1 MISVA
6 EYKNKIVVV
15 LGLARSGLSS
25 ARALSQGGARVL
37 VWDDNFEVLNLAK
50 IQGFEVFDINEKYRW
65 SNVSLLVV
73 SPGIPHLY
81 PFCHT
86 LVKEALSHE
95 VIINNDIGLFF
106 SYFMSEMEDF
116 ERSPMII
123 AITGSNGKSTTASLI
138 HHIISESGRKS
149 QLAGNIGK
157 GIFDIEPLTDG
168 EVLVL
173 ELSSYQLDLARLLS
187 PDIAIFTNFSSD
199 HIDRHGGIG
208 GYFLSKR
215 RLFMEGSPEKS
226 IINISSPEGLMLANQ
241 ISGSGSGERLIRVSS
256 GSQKNSQNWSIFH
269 HKGHLVEWKKT
280 RQIHSI
286 DLRGLT
292 NLPGGHNY
300 ENICSAYAACRIL
313 GLPPRDIGAALQSF
327 KGLIHR
333 TQIVDNID
341 GVLYVNDSK
350 ATNADSASKALQAF
364 KNILWICG
372 GEQKLGGLEALLSNL
387 GSVKKAYIIGDEAAV
402 FALNFKDLPY
412 VICHTMQKAFELV
425 SAEAENGDV
434 VLLSPASA
442 SFDQYDNFEK
452 RGEHFIKLVEELSK
466 SSTLLFGN
474 DSSFD

>member
-6 EYKNKIVVV
+6 EYKNKTVVV
-15 LGLARSGLSS
+15 LGLARTGISS

-37 VWDDNFEVLNLAK
+37 VWDDNFEVLNSAK
-50 IQGFEVFDINEKYRW
+50 THGFETFDINEKYRW

-81 PFCHT
+81 PFTHT

-106 SYFMSEMEDF
+106 SYFMSGMEDF
-116 ERSPMII
+116 ERSPEII

-138 HHIISESGRKS
+138 HHIISKSGRKS

-157 GIFDIEPLTDG
+157 GVFDIEPLTDG

-173 ELSSYQLDLARLLS
+173 ELSSYQLDLARQLS
-187 PDIAIFTNFSSD
+187 PDIAIFTNFSAD

-215 RLFMEGSPEKS
+215 RLFMEGNPEKS
-226 IINISSPEGLMLANQ
+226 IININSTEGLMLANQ
-241 ISGSGSGERLIRVSS
+241 ISGSWSGERLIRVGS
-256 GSQKNSQNWSIFH
+256 GPQKNSQNWSIFH
-269 HKGHLVEWKKT
+269 HKGHLVEWNKS
-280 RQIHSI
+280 RQIYSI
-286 DLRGLT
+286 DLRSLA
-292 NLPGGHNY
+292 NLPGDHNY

-313 GLPPRDIGAALQSF
+313 GLPPRDIGAGLQSF

-333 TQIVDNID
+333 TQIVDNIA

-372 GEQKLGGLEALLSNL
+372 GEQKIGGLEILLSTL
-387 GSVKKAYIIGDEAAV
+387 GAVKKAYIIGNEAAL
-402 FALNFKDLPY
+402 FALNFKNLPC
-412 VICHTMQKAFELV
+412 VICQTMEKAFQLA
-425 SAEAENGDV
+425 STEADRGDV
-434 VLLSPASA
+434 VLLSPAAA

-452 RGEHFIKLVEELSK
+452 RGEHFINLVEELSK
-466 SSTLLFGN
+466 KSASSSGN
-474 DSSFD
+474 NPSDD